1 MSMASLAVPASA
13 RSSWNSSKTSRAADA
28 AARPALG
35 RCSRDDVGCD
45 FCAACCGWASPGWAA
60 RAGWDRA
67 AAGRDAGCAG
77 EDDGGDGA
85 AEGVE
90 EGVPPAAGVRVAGYG
105 LSRAGGRGAH
115 VSSGAAP
122 PTGSAGVARL
132 AGAAA
137 SDRLTGAA
145 GSDRLTDAAGR
156 DRLTGGAG
164 SDRLTGVV
172 GSARFAGGAG
182 SGRLAG
188 VVGSYVTF
196 SSSRMRSSTG
206 VPSVIPALLTTATSC
221 LRAYAATAM
230 AAMSPYL
237 SAWSGARR
245 STRARREARDDGPGH
260 PWRKTTSA
268 PCCRSSL
275 SYVENVSG

>member
-1 MSMASLAVPASA
+1 MASLAVLASA

-28 AARPALG
+28 ASRPALG
-35 RCSRDDVGCD
+35 RFSRDDVGCD

-60 RAGWDRA
+60 RAGRDRA
-67 AAGRDAGCAG
+67 VAGRDAGCAG
-77 EDDGGDGA
+77 EDGGAEEAADGVD
-85 AEGVE
+85 EGV
-90 EGVPPAAGVRVAGYG
+90 PAAGVRAAGYG

-115 VSSGAAP
+115 ASSDAAP
-122 PTGSAGVARL
+122 PSGVAGVARL
-132 AGAAA
+132 AGAA
-137 SDRLTGAA
+137 SDRLAGAA
-145 GSDRLTDAAGR
+145 GSDRLTAAGR

-164 SDRLTGVV
+164 SDRLTGV
-172 GSARFAGGAG
+172 AG
-182 SGRLAG
+182 SGRCAG
-188 VVGSYVTF
+188 AVGSYVTL

-221 LRAYAATAM
+221 WRAYAATAM

>member
-1 MSMASLAVPASA
+1 MASLAVPASA

-35 RCSRDDVGCD
+35 RFSRDDV
-45 FCAACCGWASPGWAA
+45 
-60 RAGWDRA
+60 
-67 AAGRDAGCAG
+67 GCAG

-90 EGVPPAAGVRVAGYG
+90 EGAPAAGVRVAGYG

-164 SDRLTGVV
+164 SERLTGVV

-188 VVGSYVTF
+188 VIGAYVTF

-221 LRAYAATAM
+221 LRAYAATAI